1 MVKWKSIVVMLGIL
15 AIFAITAVVATAT
28 EPPTPFHVYGWVK
41 YSNRTEV
48 LNPNVKITNLNTTE
62 NYTVETN
69 ASSNYYQV
77 ITSSCNVSEGDVLY
91 FNASDGG
98 NSINRT
104 VTVTS
109 ENMTEGGLF
118 EQNLTIKVG
127 ICGDVDGSG
136 RVDMAD
142 YFLLVDYIAEVPG
155 REPENMW
162 AADVDCSGR
171 VDMADYFLLVDYIAE
186 VPGRE
191 LNCC

>member
-1 MVKWKSIVVMLGIL
+1 MVKWKSIVVMLGVL
-15 AIFAITAVVATAT
+15 VIFAATAVVATAT
-28 EPPTPFHVYGWVK
+28 EPPTPFHIYGWVK
-41 YSNRTEV
+41 YSNGTEV
-48 LNPNVKITNLNTTE
+48 LGPNVSITNQNTGE
-62 NYTVETN
+62 DYTVETS

-77 ITSSCNVSEGDVLY
+77 IISSYNVSAGNILN
-91 FNASDGG
+91 FSASDGVKS
-98 NSINRT
+98 NSYE

-109 ENMTEGGLF
+109 GNMTEGGMF
-118 EQNLTIKVG
+118 GQNLTIEVG